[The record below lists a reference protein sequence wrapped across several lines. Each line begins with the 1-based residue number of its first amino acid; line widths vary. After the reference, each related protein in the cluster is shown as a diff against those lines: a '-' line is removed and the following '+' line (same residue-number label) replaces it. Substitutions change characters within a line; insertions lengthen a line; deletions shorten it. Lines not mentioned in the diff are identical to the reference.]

1 MKIKIRCKSG
11 VVAMNFRRKSK
22 GSFEC
27 SREASYLVSN
37 FMCEKG
43 DLKFVNVL
51 SVRIPKRFKYGT
63 ALSLLQ
69 ANNHEQRATR
79 TLILP
84 FNFNLTWSNKHCISC
99 LAIP

>member
-69 ANNHEQRATR
+69 ANNTLRAHLFCR
-79 TLILP
+79 LILILP
-84 FNFNLTWSNKHCISC
+84 GLTSTASAALQYHK
-99 LAIP
+99 L